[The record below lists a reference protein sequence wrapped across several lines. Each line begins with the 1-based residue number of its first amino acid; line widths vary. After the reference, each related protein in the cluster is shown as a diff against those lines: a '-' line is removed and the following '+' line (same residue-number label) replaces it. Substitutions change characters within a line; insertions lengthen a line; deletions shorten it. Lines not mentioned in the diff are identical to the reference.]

1 MYFDKTVHYNKQ
13 NLNIFHFVHCNQQ
26 NFTIFAQKKRYG
38 MELVSRPNY
47 YSKVEK
53 FLGKGILIVLT
64 GQRRVGKSYIMKEL
78 VQRKK
83 QLEDACVIYI
93 DKEKT
98 SFDFIQNYKD
108 LVNYVE
114 EHKETGKHIYILID
128 EVQEI
133 EEFERGLRNYYDSP
147 DIDII
152 VTGSNSDTLSSDLA
166 TQLSGRYVE
175 IFVQGLSYGEF
186 LIFHNLEDNDN
197 ALRKYINF
205 GGLPGLRPMGLDDPE
220 VIRQYLQGVY
230 NTILVKDIVRRKKVR
245 NVPFLENLIKY
256 VGDNMGKPLSATN
269 IQNYMTSNKNEVSK
283 NLILKYLKATTEAFL
298 VHNVTRYNLHGKK
311 LLESN
316 DKYYFG
322 DVGLRNFVVGGRR
335 ANDIEKLV
343 ENLVYQHL
351 IRLGYKVTVGQMYAT
366 EIDFVATKGDDTI
379 YVQASYLISE
389 DATFEREFGN
399 LQKISDNYPKYVISM
414 TPFMDSSKYE
424 GIIHIPLAE
433 FLKKGIVD

>member
-1 MYFDKTVHYNKQ
+1 MRWSISVHHNEQ
-13 NLNIFHFVHCNQQ
+13 IFNIFNFVHCNQQ
-26 NFTIFAQKKRYG
+26 NFTIFARKNYCD

-53 FLGKGILIVLT
+53 FLGKSILIVLT
-64 GQRRVGKSYIMKEL
+64 GQRRVGKSYVMREL
-78 VQRKK
+78 VQRK
-83 QLEDACVIYI
+83 QTEDANVIYI
-93 DKEKT
+93 DKEKAA
-98 SFDFIQNYKD
+98 FDFIANYKD
-108 LVNYVE
+108 LVAYIDEKRVP
-114 EHKETGKHIYILID
+114 KKHTYILID

-166 TQLSGRYVE
+166 TLLSGRYVE
-175 IFVQGLSYGEF
+175 IFIQGLSYEEF
-186 LIFHNLEDNDN
+186 LVFHRLEDNDDT
-197 ALRKYINF
+197 LRKYINY

-245 NVPFLENLIKY
+245 NVLFLENLIKY
-256 VGDNMGKPLSATN
+256 VGDNIGKPLSATN

-298 VHNVTRYNLHGKK
+298 VHNVSRYNLHGKK

-322 DVGLRNFVVGGRR
+322 DVGLRNFIVGGRR
-335 ANDIEKLV
+335 ANDIEKIV

-351 IRLGYKVTVGQMYAT
+351 IRLGYKVNVGQMYAT
-366 EIDFVATKGDDTI
+366 EIDFVGTKGDDTI
-379 YVQASYLISE
+379 YVQASYLITEES
-389 DATFEREFGN
+389 TFEREFGN
-399 LQKISDNYPKYVISM
+399 LKKINDNYPKYVISM
-414 TPFMDSSKYE
+414 TPFLDSSKYE
-424 GIIHIPLAE
+424 GIIHVPLAE
-433 FLKKGIVD
+433 FLKEGLS

>member
-1 MYFDKTVHYNKQ
+1 
-13 NLNIFHFVHCNQQ
+13 
-26 NFTIFAQKKRYG
+26 

-53 FLGKGILIVLT
+53 LLGKGILIVLT
-64 GQRRVGKSYIMKEL
+64 GQRRVGKSYVMKEL
-78 VQRKK
+78 VQRK
-83 QLEDACVIYI
+83 QTEDANVIYI

-98 SFDFIQNYKD
+98 AFDFIVDYKD
-108 LVNYVE
+108 LVTYIDE
-114 EHKETGKHIYILID
+114 QRKPQKHTYILID

-133 EEFERGLRNYYDSP
+133 KEFERGLRNYYDSP
-147 DIDII
+147 EIDII

-166 TQLSGRYVE
+166 TLLSGRYVE
-175 IFVQGLSYGEF
+175 IFIQGLSYEEF
-186 LIFHNLEDNDN
+186 LVFHQLEDNDE
-197 ALRKYINF
+197 ALRKYINY
-205 GGLPGLRPMGLDDPE
+205 GGLPGLRPMGLDDSE
-220 VIRQYLQGVY
+220 VVRQYLQGVY

-256 VGDNMGKPLSATN
+256 VGDNIGKPLSATN
-269 IQNYMTSNKNEVSK
+269 IQNYMTSNKNQVSK

-335 ANDIEKLV
+335 ANDIEKIV

-351 IRLGYKVTVGQMYAT
+351 IRLGYKVNVGQMYAT
-366 EIDFVATKGDDTI
+366 EIDFVGTKGDDTI

-389 DATFEREFGN
+389 ESTFEREFGN
-399 LQKISDNYPKYVISM
+399 LQKINDNYPKYVISM
-414 TPFMDSSKYE
+414 TPFLDSSKYE
-424 GIIHIPLAE
+424 GIIHIPLAD
-433 FLKKGIVD
+433 FLKNGF

>member
-1 MYFDKTVHYNKQ
+1 
-13 NLNIFHFVHCNQQ
+13 
-26 NFTIFAQKKRYG
+26 

-53 FLGKGILIVLT
+53 LLGKGILIILT
-64 GQRRVGKSYIMKEL
+64 GQRRVGKSYVMKEI
-78 VQRKK
+78 VQRK
-83 QLEDACVIYI
+83 QQEDACVIYI

-98 SFDFIQNYKD
+98 SFDFIQTYKD
-108 LVNYVE
+108 LVAYVD
-114 EHKETGKHIYILID
+114 EHRERGKHTYLLID
-128 EVQEI
+128 EIQEI

-166 TQLSGRYVE
+166 TFLSGRYVE
-175 IFVQGLSYGEF
+175 IIVQGLSYREF
-186 LIFHNLEDNDN
+186 LVFHNLEDNDDT
-197 ALRKYINF
+197 LRKYINY

-256 VGDNMGKPLSATN
+256 VGDNIGKPQSATN
-269 IQNYMTSNKNEVSK
+269 IQNYMTSNKNDVSK

-298 VHNVTRYNLHGKK
+298 VHDVARYNLHGKK

-322 DVGLRNFVVGGRR
+322 DVGIRNYVTGGRR

-351 IRLGYKVTVGQMYAT
+351 VRLGYKVAAGQLYAT

-389 DATFEREFGN
+389 ETTFEREFGN
-399 LQKISDNYPKYVISM
+399 LQKINDNFPKYVVSM
-414 TPFMDSSKYE
+414 TPFLDSSKYE
-424 GIIHIPLAE
+424 GIIHIPLSE
-433 FLKKGIVD
+433 FLKSEPYSRIL

>member
-1 MYFDKTVHYNKQ
+1 
-13 NLNIFHFVHCNQQ
+13 
-26 NFTIFAQKKRYG
+26 

-53 FLGKGILIVLT
+53 LLGKGILIVLI
-64 GQRRVGKSYIMKEL
+64 GQRRVGKSYVMKEL
-78 VQRKK
+78 VQRK
-83 QLEDACVIYI
+83 QTEDANVIYI

-98 SFDFIQNYKD
+98 AFDFIVDYKD
-108 LVNYVE
+108 LVTYIDE
-114 EHKETGKHIYILID
+114 QRKPQKHTYILID

-133 EEFERGLRNYYDSP
+133 KEFERGLRNYYDSP
-147 DIDII
+147 EIDII

-166 TQLSGRYVE
+166 TLLSGRYVE
-175 IFVQGLSYGEF
+175 IFIQGLSYEEF
-186 LIFHNLEDNDN
+186 LVFHQLEDNDE
-197 ALRKYINF
+197 ALRKYINY
-205 GGLPGLRPMGLDDPE
+205 GGLPGLRPMGLDDSE
-220 VIRQYLQGVY
+220 VVRQYLQGVY

-256 VGDNMGKPLSATN
+256 VGDNIGKPLSATN
-269 IQNYMTSNKNEVSK
+269 IQNYMTSNKNQVSK

-298 VHNVTRYNLHGKK
+298 IHNVTRYNLHGKK

-335 ANDIEKLV
+335 ANDIEKIV

-351 IRLGYKVTVGQMYAT
+351 IRLGYKVNVGQMYAT
-366 EIDFVATKGDDTI
+366 EIDFVGTKGDDTI

-389 DATFEREFGN
+389 ESTFEREFGN
-399 LQKISDNYPKYVISM
+399 LQKINDNYPKYVISM
-414 TPFMDSSKYE
+414 TPFLDSSKYE
-424 GIIHIPLAE
+424 GIIHVPLAE
-433 FLKKGIVD
+433 FLKNGF

>member
-1 MYFDKTVHYNKQ
+1 
-13 NLNIFHFVHCNQQ
+13 
-26 NFTIFAQKKRYG
+26 

-64 GQRRVGKSYIMKEL
+64 GQRRVGKSYVMREL
-78 VQRKK
+78 VQRK
-83 QLEDACVIYI
+83 QTEDANVIYI
-93 DKEKT
+93 DKEKAA
-98 SFDFIQNYKD
+98 FDFIANYKD
-108 LVNYVE
+108 LVAYIDEKRVP
-114 EHKETGKHIYILID
+114 KKHTYILID

-166 TQLSGRYVE
+166 TLLSGRYVE
-175 IFVQGLSYGEF
+175 IFIQGLSYEEF
-186 LIFHNLEDNDN
+186 LVFHRLEDNDDT
-197 ALRKYINF
+197 LRKYINY

-256 VGDNMGKPLSATN
+256 VGDNIGKPLSGTN

-298 VHNVTRYNLHGKK
+298 VHNVSRYNLHGKK

-322 DVGLRNFVVGGRR
+322 DVGLRNFIVGGRR
-335 ANDIEKLV
+335 ANDIEKIV

-351 IRLGYKVTVGQMYAT
+351 IRLGYKINVGQMYAT
-366 EIDFVATKGDDTI
+366 EIDFVGTKGDDTI
-379 YVQASYLISE
+379 YVQASYLITEES
-389 DATFEREFGN
+389 TFEREFGN
-399 LQKISDNYPKYVISM
+399 LKKINDNYPKYVISM
-414 TPFMDSSKYE
+414 TPFLDSSKYE
-424 GIIHIPLAE
+424 GIIHVPLAE
-433 FLKKGIVD
+433 FLKEGLS

>member
-1 MYFDKTVHYNKQ
+1 
-13 NLNIFHFVHCNQQ
+13 
-26 NFTIFAQKKRYG
+26 

-53 FLGKGILIVLT
+53 FLGKCILIVLT
-64 GQRRVGKSYIMKEL
+64 GQRRVGKSYVMREL
-78 VQRKK
+78 VQRK
-83 QLEDACVIYI
+83 QTEDANVIYI
-93 DKEKT
+93 DKEKAA
-98 SFDFIQNYKD
+98 FDFIANYKD
-108 LVNYVE
+108 LVAYIDEQRVPQ
-114 EHKETGKHIYILID
+114 KHTYILID

-147 DIDII
+147 EIDII

-166 TQLSGRYVE
+166 TLLSGRYVE
-175 IFVQGLSYGEF
+175 IFIQGLSYEEF
-186 LIFHNLEDNDN
+186 LVFHQLEDNDET
-197 ALRKYINF
+197 LRKYINY

-256 VGDNMGKPLSATN
+256 VGDNIGKPLSATN
-269 IQNYMTSNKNEVSK
+269 IQNHMTSNQNEVSK

-322 DVGLRNFVVGGRR
+322 DVGLRNFIVGGRR
-335 ANDIEKLV
+335 ANDIEKIV

-351 IRLGYKVTVGQMYAT
+351 IRLGYKVTVGQMYAS
-366 EIDFVATKGDDTI
+366 EIDFVGTKGDDTI
-379 YVQASYLISE
+379 YVQASYLITEES
-389 DATFEREFGN
+389 TFEREFGN
-399 LQKISDNYPKYVISM
+399 LKKINDNYPKYVISM

-424 GIIHIPLAE
+424 GILHVPLAK
-433 FLKKGIVD
+433 FLKKGLS

>member
-1 MYFDKTVHYNKQ
+1 
-13 NLNIFHFVHCNQQ
+13 
-26 NFTIFAQKKRYG
+26 

-64 GQRRVGKSYIMKEL
+64 GQRRVGKSYVMKEL

-114 EHKETGKHIYILID
+114 EHKEPGKHIYILID

-166 TQLSGRYVE
+166 TQLSGRFVE

-186 LIFHNLEDNDN
+186 LIFHNLEDNDD
-197 ALRKYINF
+197 AIRKYINF

-256 VGDNMGKPLSATN
+256 VGDNLGKPLSATN

-283 NLILKYLKATTEAFL
+283 NLILKYLKATTEAFF

-311 LLESN
+311 LLENN

-414 TPFMDSSKYE
+414 TPFMDSNKYE
-424 GIIHIPLAE
+424 GIIHIPLVE
-433 FLKKGIVD
+433 FLKKGIIG

>member
-1 MYFDKTVHYNKQ
+1 
-13 NLNIFHFVHCNQQ
+13 
-26 NFTIFAQKKRYG
+26 

-53 FLGKGILIVLT
+53 LLGKGILIVLT
-64 GQRRVGKSYIMKEL
+64 GQRRVGKSYVMKEL
-78 VQRKK
+78 VQRK
-83 QLEDACVIYI
+83 QTEDANVIYI

-98 SFDFIQNYKD
+98 AFDFIADYKD
-108 LVNYVE
+108 LVTYIDE
-114 EHKETGKHIYILID
+114 QRKPQKHTYILID

-133 EEFERGLRNYYDSP
+133 KEFERGLRNYYDSP
-147 DIDII
+147 EIDII

-166 TQLSGRYVE
+166 TLLSGRYVE
-175 IFVQGLSYGEF
+175 IFIQGLSYEEF
-186 LIFHNLEDNDN
+186 LVFHQLEDNDE
-197 ALRKYINF
+197 ALRKYINY

-220 VIRQYLQGVY
+220 VVRQYLQGVY

-245 NVPFLENLIKY
+245 NVPFLENLINY
-256 VGDNMGKPLSATN
+256 VGDNIGKPLSATN
-269 IQNYMTSNKNEVSK
+269 IQNYMTSNKNQVSK

-335 ANDIEKLV
+335 ANDIEKIV

-351 IRLGYKVTVGQMYAT
+351 IRLGYKVNVGQMYAT
-366 EIDFVATKGDDTI
+366 EIDFVGTKGDDTI
-379 YVQASYLISE
+379 YVQTSYLISE
-389 DATFEREFGN
+389 ESTFEREFGN
-399 LQKISDNYPKYVISM
+399 LQKINDNYPKYVISM
-414 TPFMDSSKYE
+414 TPFLDSSKYE
-424 GIIHIPLAE
+424 GIIHIPLAD
-433 FLKKGIVD
+433 FLKNGF

>member
-1 MYFDKTVHYNKQ
+1 
-13 NLNIFHFVHCNQQ
+13 
-26 NFTIFAQKKRYG
+26 

-53 FLGKGILIVLT
+53 FLGKCILIVLT
-64 GQRRVGKSYIMKEL
+64 GQRRVGKSYVMREL
-78 VQRKK
+78 VQRK
-83 QLEDACVIYI
+83 QTEDANVIYI
-93 DKEKT
+93 DKEKAA
-98 SFDFIQNYKD
+98 FDFIANYKD
-108 LVNYVE
+108 LVAYIDEQRVPQ
-114 EHKETGKHIYILID
+114 KHTYILID

-147 DIDII
+147 EIDII

-166 TQLSGRYVE
+166 TLLSGRYVE
-175 IFVQGLSYGEF
+175 IFIQGLSYEEF
-186 LIFHNLEDNDN
+186 LVFHQLEDNDET
-197 ALRKYINF
+197 LRKYINY

-256 VGDNMGKPLSATN
+256 VGDNIGKPLSATN
-269 IQNYMTSNKNEVSK
+269 IQNHMTSNQHEVSK

-322 DVGLRNFVVGGRR
+322 DVGLRNFIVGGRR
-335 ANDIEKLV
+335 ANDIEKIV

-366 EIDFVATKGDDTI
+366 EIDFVGTKGDDTI
-379 YVQASYLISE
+379 YVQASYLITEES
-389 DATFEREFGN
+389 TFEREFGN
-399 LQKISDNYPKYVISM
+399 LKKINDNYPKYVISM

-424 GIIHIPLAE
+424 GILHVPLAK
-433 FLKKGIVD
+433 FLKKGLS

>member
-1 MYFDKTVHYNKQ
+1 
-13 NLNIFHFVHCNQQ
+13 
-26 NFTIFAQKKRYG
+26 
-38 MELVSRPNY
+38 MELISRPNY

-64 GQRRVGKSYIMKEL
+64 GQRRVGKSYVMKEL

-114 EHKETGKHIYILID
+114 EHKEPGKHTYILID

-186 LIFHNLEDNDN
+186 LIFHNLEDNDD
-197 ALRKYINF
+197 AIRKYINF

-269 IQNYMTSNKNEVSK
+269 IQNYMSSNKNEVSK

-389 DATFEREFGN
+389 DTTFEREFGN

-424 GIIHIPLAE
+424 GIIHVPLAE

>member
-1 MYFDKTVHYNKQ
+1 
-13 NLNIFHFVHCNQQ
+13 
-26 NFTIFAQKKRYG
+26 

-64 GQRRVGKSYIMKEL
+64 GQRRVGKSYVMREL
-78 VQRKK
+78 VQRK
-83 QLEDACVIYI
+83 QTEDANVIYI
-93 DKEKT
+93 DKEKAA
-98 SFDFIQNYKD
+98 FDFIANYKD
-108 LVNYVE
+108 LVAYIDEQRVPQ
-114 EHKETGKHIYILID
+114 KHTYILID

-147 DIDII
+147 EIDII

-166 TQLSGRYVE
+166 TLLSGRYVE
-175 IFVQGLSYGEF
+175 IFIQGLSYEEF
-186 LIFHNLEDNDN
+186 LVFHQLEDNDET
-197 ALRKYINF
+197 LRKYINY

-256 VGDNMGKPLSATN
+256 VGDNIGKPLSATN
-269 IQNYMTSNKNEVSK
+269 IQNYMTSNQNEVSK

-322 DVGLRNFVVGGRR
+322 DVGLRNFIVGGRR
-335 ANDIEKLV
+335 ANDIEKIV

-366 EIDFVATKGDDTI
+366 EIDFVGTKGDDTI
-379 YVQASYLISE
+379 YVQASYLITEES
-389 DATFEREFGN
+389 TFERKFGN
-399 LQKISDNYPKYVISM
+399 LKKINDNYPKYVISM

-424 GIIHIPLAE
+424 GILHVPLAK
-433 FLKKGIVD
+433 FLKKGLS

>member
-1 MYFDKTVHYNKQ
+1 
-13 NLNIFHFVHCNQQ
+13 
-26 NFTIFAQKKRYG
+26 

-64 GQRRVGKSYIMKEL
+64 GQRRVGKSYVMREL
-78 VQRKK
+78 VQRK
-83 QLEDACVIYI
+83 QTEDANVIYI
-93 DKEKT
+93 DKEKAA
-98 SFDFIQNYKD
+98 FDFIANYKD
-108 LVNYVE
+108 LVAYIDEKRVP
-114 EHKETGKHIYILID
+114 KKHTYILID

-166 TQLSGRYVE
+166 TLLSGRYVE
-175 IFVQGLSYGEF
+175 IFIQGLSYEEF
-186 LIFHNLEDNDN
+186 LVFHRLEDNDDT
-197 ALRKYINF
+197 LRKYINY

-245 NVPFLENLIKY
+245 NVPFLEHLIKY
-256 VGDNMGKPLSATN
+256 VGDNIGKPLSATN

-298 VHNVTRYNLHGKK
+298 VHNVSRYNLHGKK

-322 DVGLRNFVVGGRR
+322 DVGLRNFIVGGRR
-335 ANDIEKLV
+335 ANDIEKIV

-366 EIDFVATKGDDTI
+366 EIDFVGTNGDDTI
-379 YVQASYLISE
+379 YVQASYLITEES
-389 DATFEREFGN
+389 TFEREFGN
-399 LQKISDNYPKYVISM
+399 LKKINDNYPKYVISM
-414 TPFMDSSKYE
+414 TPFLDSSKYE
-424 GIIHIPLAE
+424 GIIHVPLAE
-433 FLKKGIVD
+433 FLKEGLS